1 MGFRFR
7 KSIKIG
13 PARVNLSK
21 SGIGYSVGTKGFRVT
36 KKAGGG
42 TRTTASI
49 PGTGISYS
57 TSSGSKK
64 SSRKTSAVKPSASSG
79 NYSSASSGSFCRDC
93 LTAFL
98 WVIGIMGVITL
109 IEDYWWLLLII
120 GALVGAVFLIR
131 YFARKNQALD
141 QPAEPEEAPATP
153 SKPEF
158 LAKDISVP
166 VAPPRSKPAT
176 PKDSSFS
183 ANEISAPTAPPETKP
198 ATPVEPE
205 ENKEPSFEDV
215 FQTRKAAAIAKFSGG
230 LESIPVN
237 PLPAS
242 APVPRQ
248 LLKDLPPYNFSNV
261 TRKTRLDSIFPL
273 VVLDVETTGV
283 KPSGDEIIEIAAIK
297 FDTGMVPVDAF
308 TTFCKPKK
316 AIPAEATAVNHI
328 SDDMVQNAP
337 RFAEIAPAVTDFLK
351 GCHLVGHNLDFDLR
365 FIHAS
370 GAKLPDGTRF
380 YDTLDLAHLTVPSGY
395 VWDYKLDTLCHHY
408 QIWREEGHRS
418 LSDCYATAQLFA
430 ALVKD
435 KTGRQL
441 ISDPDSAYSI

>member
-1 MGFRFR
+1 MGLRFR

-64 SSRKTSAVKPSASSG
+64 SSRKTSPSKPSSSSSNYSGASSSEKNKG
-79 NYSSASSGSFCRDC
+79 C
-93 LTAFL
+93 LSAFL
-98 WVIGIMGVITL
+98 WFLGISCVVTIAR
-109 IEDYWWLLLII
+109 DYWWLLLII

-131 YFARKNQALD
+131 HLASKDQALEQTATLVD
-141 QPAEPEEAPATP
+141 DPKTPAEPDFLNKKIAVPA
-153 SKPEF
+153 
-158 LAKDISVP
+158 VP
-166 VAPPRSKPAT
+166 T
-176 PKDSSFS
+176 
-183 ANEISAPTAPPETKP
+183 ETKP
-198 ATPVEPE
+198 KSPDEPEPKMETPDEPE
-205 ENKEPSFEDV
+205 ENKEPSSENV
-215 FQTRKAAAIAKFSGG
+215 FQARKAAAIARFAAG
-230 LESIPVN
+230 LESIPIN
-237 PLPAS
+237 PLRAS

-248 LLKDLPPYNFSNV
+248 LLKDLPPYDFSNV

-273 VVLDVETTGV
+273 VVLDVETTGLR
-283 KPSGDEIIEIAAIK
+283 PSGDEIIEIAAIK

-316 AIPAEATAVNHI
+316 AIPAEATEVNHI
-328 SDDMVQNAP
+328 TDDMVQNAP

-351 GCHLVGHNLDFDLR
+351 GCHLAGHNLDFDLR

-370 GAKLPDGTRF
+370 GAKLPEGIRF
-380 YDTLDLAHLTVPSGY
+380 YDTLDLAYLTIPSGY

-408 QIWREEGHRS
+408 QVWREEGRGA

-430 ALVKD
+430 GLVKE

-441 ISDPDSAYSI
+441 VSDPDSADSF